1 MTFLIGLISLGFLFA
16 SQNTGW
22 APYFNSHGMILV
34 FGGSVCVFLMVTPFQ
49 TLKHV
54 WAFVKMLWKDEQNI
68 SSTELKSLLTTPNA
82 QVPDP
87 FGVVNLARDL
97 WELGVSAQEYE
108 DMLFAHAESCLNRD
122 TAAIGAIRNLGKYPP
137 ALGMVG
143 TVMGMIQLFGGL
155 GGNTQQAQVG
165 GQLALAMTS
174 TFYGLILSNYILM
187 PVADRM
193 DTKKEMRRVNLEQT
207 IRVLVSIQS
216 KQPKFVTE
224 RLLDAS

>member
-1 MTFLIGLISLGFLFA
+1 MTFIIGVIALIGLFA
-16 SQNTGW
+16 TQGTGW
-22 APYFNSHGMILV
+22 APYFNSHSMTLV
-34 FGGSVCVFLMVTPFQ
+34 FGGSICVFLMVTPSR
-49 TLKHV
+49 TLKDI
-54 WAFVKMLWKDEQNI
+54 WSFVKLLWRDEKNI
-68 SSTELKSLLTTPNA
+68 SPAELKSLLSQPNGD
-82 QVPDP
+82 VPDP
-87 FGVVNLARDL
+87 YGLVNLARDL
-97 WELGVSAQEYE
+97 WELGVTPQEYE
-108 DMLFAHAESCLNRD
+108 EMLFAHAENFLSRD

-155 GGNTQQAQVG
+155 GATSAQSQVG

-174 TFYGLILSNYILM
+174 TFYGLILSNYVLM

>member
-1 MTFLIGLISLGFLFA
+1 
-16 SQNTGW
+16 
-22 APYFNSHGMILV
+22 
-34 FGGSVCVFLMVTPFQ
+34 
-49 TLKHV
+49 
-54 WAFVKMLWKDEQNI
+54 
-68 SSTELKSLLTTPNA
+68 
-82 QVPDP
+82 
-87 FGVVNLARDL
+87 
-97 WELGVSAQEYE
+97 
-108 DMLFAHAESCLNRD
+108 MLFAHAENFLSRD

-155 GGNTQQAQVG
+155 GATSAQSQVG

-174 TFYGLILSNYILM
+174 TFYGLILSNYVLM